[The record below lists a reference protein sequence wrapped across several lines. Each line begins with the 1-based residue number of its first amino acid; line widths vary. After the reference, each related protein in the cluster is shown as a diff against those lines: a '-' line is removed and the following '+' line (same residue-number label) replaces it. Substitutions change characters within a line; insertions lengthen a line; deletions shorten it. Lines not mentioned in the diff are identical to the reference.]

1 MELPITEPGKT
12 VGCICGGDQES
23 IPGHAEFG
31 VSMNREPSGDAS
43 KLLDKTPKLRRKLS
57 AGAIGLEFFSTQ
69 GKDSI

>member
-23 IPGHAEFG
+23 IPGHAAFG

-43 KLLDKTPKLRRKLS
+43 QLLDKTLAVRTLS

>member
-1 MELPITEPGKT
+1 MELPITEPGKI

-23 IPGHAEFG
+23 IPGHAAFG
-31 VSMNREPSGDAS
+31 VSMNREPSGDPS
-43 KLLDKTPKLRRKLS
+43 QLLDKTLVVRRTLS